1 MFRGHGTEPEPADER
16 PDVGC
21 AFCDGPTERELF
33 ELPVCSFCHTL
44 YWTLV
49 ERMCGTLVER
59 MCADGS
65 SRPDCEGCGA
75 ESTEVVDGHPFCA
88 ECHEPVAAGVTETL
102 LTLQLRGTM
111 REIQE
116 LPARWN

>member
-33 ELPVCSFCHTL
+33 GLPVCSFCHSL
-44 YWTLV
+44 YWA
-49 ERMCGTLVER
+49 LVER
-59 MCADGS
+59 MCADSS
-65 SRPDCEGCGA
+65 SRPECEGCGA

-88 ECHEPVAAGVTETL
+88 ACHEPVAAGVTETL
-102 LTLQLRGTM
+102 LMLQRRGTM